1 MTKVKITGRDDAGRG
16 SEVERW
22 VDAPPETAAE
32 HPDVVQTYNAL
43 KKRYKDVK
51 IEIIK

>member
-22 VDAPPETAAE
+22 VDAPPEKAAE
-32 HPDVVQTYNAL
+32 HPDVLQTYNAL